1 MIRPLIDAPPRPSRE
16 HISAREVITQ
26 VAQDVVDA
34 KDNLMVAKISQS
46 YHANKNRRDDLEYDI
61 GNSVMLSTLHRRRE
75 HKLKGEKRVAKFMPR
90 FNGPYLIIDVHK
102 KASEVTL
109 NIPTQPNAYLSF
121 HTSLVKP
128 FTANDAAKYLSQ
140 TLAEPGPIMVD
151 GVEEYTVSK
160 IITHRKIG
168 CGYQFRVQ
176 FEGWGPEHERWIAGR
191 ELEDNEALDIYWKSI
206 V

>member
-1 MIRPLIDAPPRPSRE
+1 
-16 HISAREVITQ
+16 
-26 VAQDVVDA
+26 
-34 KDNLMVAKISQS
+34 
-46 YHANKNRRDDLEYDI
+46 
-61 GNSVMLSTLHRRRE
+61 MLSTLHRRRE
-75 HKLKGEKRVAKFMPR
+75 HKLKGEKQVAKFMPQ
-90 FNGPYLIIDVHK
+90 FDGPYLIIDMHK

-109 NIPTQPNAYLSF
+109 DIPTQPNAYPSF
-121 HTSLVKP
+121 HTSLMKP
-128 FTANDAAKYLSQ
+128 FTANDAAKYPSR

-151 GVEEYTVSK
+151 RVEEYTVSK
-160 IITHRKIG
+160 IVTHRKIG